1 MSVPD
6 CKSIKL
12 PKQHCAFPARTL
24 FPTNLVPRAD
34 VSICQQLNTDFV
46 SKLRGQLRVFVSSW
60 CWPKDTW
67 ALTTRLF
74 SVSSFLVVTLSAYTT
89 FNKSSTGDE
98 NDFLKFIR
106 VSIFEKRDSFLD
118 HWNESKF
125 CETSDDHGGLVSC
138 LVFQS
143 RLVLKSTGLPE
154 TLSDP
159 MILHNLN
166 FLQGG
171 DIGAVPCQN
180 CVCYIRINEVTINL
194 LKLLYRQ
201 VMS

>member
-46 SKLRGQLRVFVSSW
+46 SKLRVFVSSW
-60 CWPKDTW
+60 CWTKDTW

-74 SVSSFLVVTLSAYTT
+74 SDSSFLVVTWSAYTT

-98 NDFLKFIR
+98 KDFFKFISFLINESRFLRNETRFSIIETSLSFAKQVTIVVARYR
-106 VSIFEKRDSFLD
+106 VSFFNWDWF
-118 HWNESKF
+118 
-125 CETSDDHGGLVSC
+125 
-138 LVFQS
+138 
-143 RLVLKSTGLPE
+143 
-154 TLSDP
+154 
-159 MILHNLN
+159 
-166 FLQGG
+166 
-171 DIGAVPCQN
+171 
-180 CVCYIRINEVTINL
+180 
-194 LKLLYRQ
+194 
-201 VMS
+201 